1 MAWRSVS
8 SCTSSPSGTPII
20 PSSID
25 PRLERRLKN
34 PKPLG
39 IQKRVPSSDIAC
51 QDDPWPN
58 PKQPKHGYKILV
70 STAHLRQCQVHAC
83 WTHAWVSARLL
94 GPGAAWMKWMKWM
107 KSNRQFVNPKK
118 NQTSLSSFLMSAAP
132 SLQVAE
138 VSCDH
143 DLPVWFGANL
153 PKNKLNNQNCLSRLG
168 HLWCLCLSKQPSQNF
183 SSFIFIDSICSI
195 LFTCHHAQYSI
206 CSGQF
211 C

>member
-34 PKPLG
+34 PKPPG

-94 GPGAAWMKWMKWM
+94 GPGAAWMKWMKWI
-107 KSNRQFVNPKK
+107 KIKPTTCQPKK
-118 NQTSLSSFLMSAAP
+118 ESDITFIIFD
-132 SLQVAE
+132 
-138 VSCDH
+138 VSCTFPAGGRGFMRSRPARMIWCKPHKLEVD
-143 DLPVWFGANL
+143 WFQ
-153 PKNKLNNQNCLSRLG
+153 KTS
-168 HLWCLCLSKQPSQNF
+168 
-183 SSFIFIDSICSI
+183 
-195 LFTCHHAQYSI
+195 
-206 CSGQF
+206 
-211 C
+211 